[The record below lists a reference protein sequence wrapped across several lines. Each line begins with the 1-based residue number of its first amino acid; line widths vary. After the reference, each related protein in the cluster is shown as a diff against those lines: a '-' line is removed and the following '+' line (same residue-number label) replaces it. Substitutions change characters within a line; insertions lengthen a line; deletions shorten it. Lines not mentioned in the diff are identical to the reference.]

1 MGQRFR
7 QMSGAR
13 ILVVDDHPL
22 IIAAVQGVLT
32 GSGVASAV
40 DQASSLSDAR
50 VKLRNPD
57 GYQLVVL
64 DLGLSDSQGMNGLL
78 TLREDFPDIPVIILT
93 SDSSIETVTA
103 AFENNARGFVVK
115 GESPHVLVTAVRT
128 VLAGGTHIPELS
140 GVSLPPSPQP
150 TPLSPRKLDVLRLL
164 LEGLPNKTI
173 ASRLGLSENT
183 IKVHIAGIYAEL
195 NVHNRV
201 QAVMRARQLGLT

>member
-1 MGQRFR
+1 MA
-7 QMSGAR
+7 AR

-22 IIAAVQGVLT
+22 ITAAVQGVLT
-32 GSGVASAV
+32 GSGVASVV
-40 DQASSLSDAR
+40 DQASSLNDAR
-50 VKLRNPD
+50 AKLREPG

-78 TLREDFPDIPVIILT
+78 TLREDFPDVPVIILT
-93 SDSSIETVTA
+93 SDASVETVTA

-115 GESPHVLVTAVRT
+115 GESPHVLVSAVRT
-128 VLAGGTHIPELS
+128 VLSGGTHIPELS
-140 GVSLPPSPQP
+140 GVRLPPNPP
-150 TPLSPRKLDVLRLL
+150 GTPLSPRKLDVLRLL

-173 ASRLGLSENT
+173 ATRLGLSENT

-201 QAVMRARQLGLT
+201 QAVMRARQLGLN

>member
-1 MGQRFR
+1 MT
-7 QMSGAR
+7 AR
-13 ILVVDDHPL
+13 VLVVDDHPL

-40 DQASSLSDAR
+40 DQASSLRDAR
-50 VKLRNPD
+50 AKLRD
-57 GYQLVVL
+57 ASYQLVVL

-115 GESPHVLVTAVRT
+115 GESPHTLVSAVRT

-140 GVSLPPSPQP
+140 GVNLPPSPP
-150 TPLSPRKLDVLRLL
+150 ATPLSPRKLDVLRLL

-173 ASRLGLSENT
+173 AARLGLSENT

>member
-1 MGQRFR
+1 M
-7 QMSGAR
+7 
-13 ILVVDDHPL
+13 
-22 IIAAVQGVLT
+22 
-32 GSGVASAV
+32 
-40 DQASSLSDAR
+40 
-50 VKLRNPD
+50 
-57 GYQLVVL
+57 L

-93 SDSSIETVTA
+93 SDSSLETVTA

-115 GESPHVLVTAVRT
+115 GESPHVLVSAVRT

-140 GVSLPPSPQP
+140 GVNLPPTPPS

>member
-1 MGQRFR
+1 MA
-7 QMSGAR
+7 AR

-32 GSGVASAV
+32 GSGVASVV
-40 DQASSLSDAR
+40 DQASSLNDAR
-50 VKLRNPD
+50 AKLREPG

-78 TLREDFPDIPVIILT
+78 TLREDFPDVPVIILT
-93 SDSSIETVTA
+93 SDASVETVTA

-115 GESPHVLVTAVRT
+115 GESPHVLVSAVRT
-128 VLAGGTHIPELS
+128 VLSGGTHIPELS
-140 GVSLPPSPQP
+140 GVRLPPNPPS

-173 ASRLGLSENT
+173 ATRLGLSENT

-201 QAVMRARQLGLT
+201 QAVMRARQLGLN

>member
-1 MGQRFR
+1 MA
-7 QMSGAR
+7 AR

-50 VKLRNPD
+50 VKLRESS
-57 GYQLVVL
+57 YQLVVL

-93 SDSSIETVTA
+93 SDSSVETVTA

-115 GESPHVLVTAVRT
+115 GESPHVLVGAVRT
-128 VLAGGTHIPELS
+128 VLAGGTHIPERS
-140 GVSLPPSPQP
+140 GVNLPPSGPA

>member
-1 MGQRFR
+1 MAVRV
-7 QMSGAR
+7 
-13 ILVVDDHPL
+13 LVVDDHPL

-32 GSGVASAV
+32 GSGVASVV
-40 DQASSLSDAR
+40 DQASSLNDAR
-50 VKLRNPD
+50 AKLRSPG

-115 GESPHVLVTAVRT
+115 GESPHVLVSAVRT
-128 VLAGGTHIPELS
+128 VLSGGTHIPELS
-140 GVSLPPSPQP
+140 GVNLPPTPP
-150 TPLSPRKLDVLRLL
+150 ATPLSPRKLDVLRLL

-173 ASRLGLSENT
+173 ATRLGLSENT
-183 IKVHIAGIYAEL
+183 IKVHIAGIYSEL

-201 QAVMRARQLGLT
+201 QAVMRARQLGLN

>member
-1 MGQRFR
+1 MA
-7 QMSGAR
+7 AR
-13 ILVVDDHPL
+13 VLVVDDHPL

-40 DQASSLSDAR
+40 DQASSLRDAR
-50 VKLRNPD
+50 AKLRD
-57 GYQLVVL
+57 ASYQLVVL

-115 GESPHVLVTAVRT
+115 GESPHTLVSAVRT

-140 GVSLPPSPQP
+140 GVNLPPSPP
-150 TPLSPRKLDVLRLL
+150 ATPLSPRKLDVLRLL

-173 ASRLGLSENT
+173 ATRLGLSENT

>member
-1 MGQRFR
+1 MA
-7 QMSGAR
+7 AR
-13 ILVVDDHPL
+13 VLVVDDHPL

-50 VKLRNPD
+50 AKLREAS
-57 GYQLVVL
+57 YQLVVL

-93 SDSSIETVTA
+93 SDSSLETVTA

-115 GESPHVLVTAVRT
+115 GESPHVLVSAVRT

-140 GVSLPPSPQP
+140 GVNLPPTPPS

-201 QAVMRARQLGLT
+201 QAVMRARQLGLS

>member
-1 MGQRFR
+1 MA
-7 QMSGAR
+7 AR

-32 GSGVASAV
+32 GTGVASAV

-50 VKLRNPD
+50 AKLREAS
-57 GYQLVVL
+57 YQLVVL

-93 SDSSIETVTA
+93 SDSSLETVTA

-115 GESPHVLVTAVRT
+115 GESPHVLVGAVRT

-140 GVSLPPSPQP
+140 GVNLPPTPPS

-173 ASRLGLSENT
+173 AARLGLSENT
-183 IKVHIAGIYAEL
+183 IKVHVAGIYAEL